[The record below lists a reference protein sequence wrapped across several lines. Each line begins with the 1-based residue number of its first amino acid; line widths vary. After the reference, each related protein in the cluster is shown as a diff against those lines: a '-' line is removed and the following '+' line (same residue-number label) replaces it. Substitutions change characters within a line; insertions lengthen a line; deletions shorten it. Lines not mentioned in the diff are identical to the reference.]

1 MAKIAIMGAGGI
13 GAVYGAR
20 LAEAGHE
27 VAWIARGD
35 HLAALKA
42 DGLKLQSPAGDA
54 HLPGLAASADPSDI
68 GPSDLVLHTTKMTA
82 LAEDP
87 GFVAPLVGE
96 ATAVVCLQNGVEAP
110 EMLAE
115 ALGAEHVLGGLAYIS
130 AHIIAPGVVEQVGAF
145 TKIEFGAP
153 TEAAK
158 PLEARVEE
166 WLSVPGVETT
176 LVLDI
181 RLALWRKFGMLA
193 SGAAMMSA
201 ARTTYGALR
210 EDPAGRQMFLDA
222 LAEAAAVGRAEG
234 IALPE
239 DYADWAMGVVDGF
252 PPEMTASMRVD
263 LERGKPME
271 LPWFSGAIA
280 RLGEKHGVPTPVHR
294 HLEIVLRLQEEA
306 AA

>member
-35 HLAALKA
+35 HLAALQK

-68 GPSDLVLHTTKMTA
+68 GTSDLVLHTTKMTA

-96 ATAVVCLQNGVEAP
+96 STAVVCLQNGVDAP
-110 EMLAE
+110 EMLAD
-115 ALGAEHVLGGLAYIS
+115 ALGAAHVLGGLAYIS
-130 AHIIAPGVVEQVGAF
+130 AHIIAPGVIEQVGTF

-153 TEAAK
+153 TDAAR
-158 PLEARVEE
+158 PLEANVEE
-166 WLSVPGVETT
+166 WLTVPGVETT
-176 LVLDI
+176 LVPDI
-181 RLALWRKFGMLA
+181 RLALWRKFCMLA
-193 SGAAMMSA
+193 SGAAVMSA

-210 EDPAGRQMFLDA
+210 EDPEGRQLFMDA
-222 LAEAAAVGRAEG
+222 VAESAAVGRAEG
-234 IALPE
+234 MALPD
-239 DYADWAMGVVDGF
+239 DYVEWAMGVVDGF

-271 LPWFSGAIA
+271 LPWFSGTIA
-280 RLGEKHGVPTPVHR
+280 RLGEKHGVPTPVHS
-294 HLEIVLRLQEEA
+294 HLGTVLRLQQEA
-306 AA
+306 AS